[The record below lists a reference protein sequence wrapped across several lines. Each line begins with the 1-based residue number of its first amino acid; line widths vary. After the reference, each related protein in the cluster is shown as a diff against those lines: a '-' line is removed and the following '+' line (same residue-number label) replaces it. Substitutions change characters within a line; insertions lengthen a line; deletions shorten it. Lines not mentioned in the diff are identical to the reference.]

1 MESQTDRET
10 PLDVLDASDTLP
22 DENEFTVSISV
33 REWSHTTGNM
43 SVDDYAQT
51 FADIGDWLVEEK
63 NVNVVF
69 ASTCTGLAGYHK
81 DDRLMAGQVVDLM
94 EYGNRD
100 EVQILAGEYTPQ
112 ELIEVYRQMDLHIGM
127 RMHSNILSMMAETPI
142 VAVQYQ
148 FKTKGLM
155 EQFNL
160 LDYMIDIND
169 VNKTS
174 LQRVI
179 DTALSNRPSITRT
192 IQSTLPNIKS
202 ESKRTAQLIRNL

>member
-1 MESQTDRET
+1 
-10 PLDVLDASDTLP
+10 
-22 DENEFTVSISV
+22 
-33 REWSHTTGNM
+33 
-43 SVDDYAQT
+43 
-51 FADIGDWLVEEK
+51 
-63 NVNVVF
+63 
-69 ASTCTGLAGYHK
+69 
-81 DDRLMAGQVVDLM
+81 M